1 MILVL
6 STNGA
11 LKFRI
16 KEANFSLFTILFSL
30 FFVSL
35 PHKTN

>member
-1 MILVL
+1 MILVFPA
-6 STNGA
+6 NGT

-16 KEANFSLFTILFSL
+16 AEANFSLFTILFSL